1 MGQLFEGVTIWTIID
16 KIVAYLFIIVLFWG
30 AKNKF
35 GKKDEF
41 NEDFLSL
48 DAMKSIRGI
57 AAIGVILHHISQEYF
72 FQEEG
77 VLSLFVN
84 AGAYFVAI
92 FFFCSGYGLLK
103 SFDSKPNYLKGF
115 IKKRIVKAIVVPF
128 YVNVLIY
135 GLFQFIVK
143 MPLDKTQWVTNLLGV
158 TMMNRFAWFPIVLA
172 ILYLLFYLCF
182 RFIKNRYLSFGI
194 ILVFIIG
201 MGVLFCFEGHYA
213 WWAGPNNWWIDEHY
227 WETQA
232 KWWMNEQIFWFS
244 GEWWA
249 NSAPA
254 FLAGLIF
261 ANFEK
266 PIVAFFKKKYILK
279 FHVLLVVT
287 VLLYGLNAYG
297 QNKFGYWT
305 EFAGNGPEIGDKL
318 ATYFLQIPL
327 LFLFPFTVFML
338 MMKFYVNN
346 PVTQFFGKYSLHTY
360 LMNLAAIT
368 LLRFIEVPD
377 VVVCVGDVKNNLLI
391 YAVSVIILTVLF
403 GVGEQNLTE
412 RIQKL
417 LFVKKQPVVFDTSWS
432 LIDDSDTKHLACVK
446 DETTPK
452 SKEKTEAKAET
463 KTAPK
468 TETKSEVKAA
478 PKAAS
483 KPASSGKKKSSGNKK
498 NGKKK

>member
-1 MGQLFEGVTIWTIID
+1 MAEAFAGITGWTIAD
-16 KIVAYLFIIVLFWG
+16 KVIAYLFIMLLFWG
-30 AKNKF
+30 AKIKF

-77 VLSLFVN
+77 ILSLFVN

-103 SFDSKPNYLKGF
+103 SFDSKKDYLKGF
-115 IKKRIVKAIVVPF
+115 VKKRIVKAIVIPF

-135 GLFQFIVK
+135 ALFYFIFK
-143 MPLDKTQWVTNLLGV
+143 IPLAKTQWVTNLIGA
-158 TMMNRFAWFPIVLA
+158 TMMNRYAWFPIVLA

-182 RFIKNRYLSFGI
+182 RFIKNRYVSFGI
-194 ILVFIIG
+194 IFVFIIG
-201 MGVLFCFEGHYA
+201 MGILFCFEGHYA
-213 WWAGPNNWWIDEHY
+213 WWAGPNNWWTDEHF
-227 WETQA
+227 WETSV
-232 KWWMNEQIFWFS
+232 KWWMDEQVFWFS

-254 FLAGLIF
+254 FLTGLLF

-266 PIVAFFKKKYILK
+266 PIVAFFKKKYALK
-279 FHVLLVVT
+279 FHGLLIVT
-287 VLLYGLNAYG
+287 VLLYGLNMFG

-305 EFAGNGPEIGDKL
+305 EFEGHGPAIGDKL
-318 ATYFLQIPL
+318 ATFFCQIPL
-327 LFLFPFTVFML
+327 LSVFPLLIFVL
-338 MMKFYVNN
+338 MMKYYVDN
-346 PVTQFFGKYSLHTY
+346 PVTRFFGKYSLHTY

-377 VVVCVGDVKNNLLI
+377 VLVCVGDVKNNLFI
-391 YAVSVIILTVLF
+391 YALAVIILTVLL
-403 GVGEQNLTE
+403 GVAEQSITDRVLN
-412 RIQKL
+412 L
-417 LFVKKQPVVFDTSWS
+417 LFVRKKPVEVNRTWS

-446 DETTPK
+446 EPTEPK
-452 SKEKTEAKAET
+452 AAPEKAPKEVVE
-463 KTAPK
+463 TAPK
-468 TETKSEVKAA
+468 TEPSDKK
-478 PKAAS
+478 
-483 KPASSGKKKSSGNKK
+483 KPAQNKNNNKK
-498 NGKKK
+498 NNKKK